1 MFLLFCCAFE
11 AIVVSGGAFA
21 WAIVVDYTIFPALFD
36 AFFERQM
43 FESSFYRIPEI
54 SYKIICFL
62 TFFYEFFSGII
73 YGIFT
78 CVLREV
84 EVFESIVIYR

>member
-1 MFLLFCCAFE
+1 MFLLFCCDFG
-11 AIVVSGGAFA
+11 AIVVSGSAFA
-21 WAIVVDYTIFPALFD
+21 WAIVVDDTVFSALFD

-43 FESSFYRIPEI
+43 FKSSFYRIPEI
-54 SYKIICFL
+54 SYKIIGFL
-62 TFFYEFFSGII
+62 TFFYEFFSGVV